1 MLTSLLSRVVTAAT
15 ALVLVALLPAAPARA
30 DGAVCFTA
38 AHANDSVKSF
48 EAVVTETINGQ
59 TFTTTED
66 FVKPD
71 RMHVVGM
78 GVEIYTIGNKT
89 WQRSNGG
96 AWKVTTSS
104 APPADMTSI
113 GSKLSKSQ
121 IVSCSESAGLWRGQP
136 AHIFHSTTTS
146 AKGGTVKMTE
156 YVLSDGYIHHLE
168 IVTTSAPV
176 AMDFSKLNATT
187 VSPP

>member
-1 MLTSLLSRVVTAAT
+1 MLTSSVSRVASAAT
-15 ALVLVALLPAAPARA
+15 AFVLVALFPVASARA
-30 DGAVCFTA
+30 DGEVCFTA

-48 EAVVTETINGQ
+48 EAVVSETINGQ
-59 TFTTTED
+59 TFTTTEE

-78 GVEIYTIGNKT
+78 GVEMYVIASKT
-89 WQRSNGG
+89 WQRTNGG

-104 APPADMTSI
+104 APPADMTSMA
-113 GSKLSKSQ
+113 SKLSKSQ
-121 IVSCSESAGLWRGQP
+121 IVSCTESAGVWRGQP
-136 AHIFHSTTTS
+136 AHIFHATTTS

-156 YVLSDGYIHHLE
+156 YVLSDGYIHHVE
-168 IVTTSAPV
+168 IVTAAAPV
-176 AMDFSKLNATT
+176 TMDFSKFNTTT

>member
-1 MLTSLLSRVVTAAT
+1 MPLSLLRRGAAMAT
-15 ALVLVALLPAAPARA
+15 TLVLVALFPVTPARA
-30 DGAVCFTA
+30 DGAVCLTA

-48 EAVVTETINGQ
+48 NAIVSETINGQ

-89 WQRSNGG
+89 WQRSNAG

-104 APPADMTSI
+104 GPPADMTSMA
-113 GSKLSKSQ
+113 SKLSKSQ
-121 IVSCSESAGLWRGQP
+121 IVSCTESAGLWRGQP
-136 AHIFHSTTTS
+136 AHIFHATTTS

-168 IVTTSAPV
+168 IVTPSGPT
-176 AMDFSKLNATT
+176 AMDFSKFNTATVNA
-187 VSPP
+187 P